1 MLSLDLRSKI
11 DKLWNT
17 FFANG
22 IADPLTAIEQINY
35 LIFMK
40 RLDELDRQNVMKAQ
54 RVASFSYTS
63 VFTGLYKKDERDE
76 GIDKSLLRWSH
87 WRELPSE
94 EMFSFVQGTVFP
106 FLKSLDGSNGYVDSL
121 GDAVF
126 MIPNAG
132 LLTTSVSIIED
143 LQITERNEDTA
154 GDIYEY
160 LLNEIASAGKGGA
173 FRTPRHVIQMMVDIV
188 NPTKNDKIC
197 DPACG
202 TGGFLINAYKHVIRE
217 NTSKDGVFEDETG
230 MHYTADLFSNED
242 WNRVKS
248 NMLFGY
254 DFSTKMTRVGMMN
267 AILHGITTPHI
278 TYQDTLGKHYPHSEE
293 FDVILANPPFK
304 GSILKSNIHPD
315 FKVETTKTELLFLEL
330 ICDKLFIGGRSAV
343 IVPDGVLF
351 GSSNAHQ
358 KVREM
363 LIEDTD
369 LKAVISLPSGIFKPY
384 AGVSTAILIFTK
396 GDDTKKVWFYDVQAD
411 GFSLDDKRNEV
422 TENDLPDCATKYK
435 ELVLGRKYDTE
446 PREGEKWFWVD
457 KETIK
462 ANKYDLSISK
472 YKKVNYTPVVYE
484 KPEVLLAQIKELEMK
499 ILEGLEEVGKMM

>member
-22 IADPLTAIEQINY
+22 LADPLTAIEQINY

-40 RLDELDRQNVMKAQ
+40 RLDELDRQNVIKSQ
-54 RVASFSYTS
+54 RVASFEYVS
-63 VFTGLYKKDERDE
+63 VFDGTYKKGERDE
-76 GIDKSLLRWSH
+76 GTDKSRLRWSH
-87 WRELPSE
+87 WRELPAE

-106 FLKSLDGSNGYVDSL
+106 FLKSLDGSNGYADNLS
-121 GDAVF
+121 DAVF

-132 LLTTSVSIIED
+132 LLVTAVSIVED
-143 LQITERNEDTA
+143 LRITERNEDTA

-160 LLNEIASAGKGGA
+160 LLNEISSAGKGGA
-173 FRTPRHVIQMMVDIV
+173 FRTPRHIIQMMVDIV

-217 NTSKDGVFEDETG
+217 NTSKDGCFEDESG
-230 MHYTADLFSNED
+230 IHYTADLFRDDD
-242 WNRVKS
+242 WKRVKT

-267 AILHGITTPHI
+267 AILHGVTTPNI
-278 TYQDTLGKHYPHSEE
+278 TYRDTLGKHYLHDEE

-304 GSILKSNIHPD
+304 GSILKTNIHPD
-315 FKVETTKTELLFLEL
+315 FKVDTTKTELLFLEL
-330 ICDKLFIGGRSAV
+330 ICDKLFVGGRSAV

-363 LIEDTD
+363 LVEHTD
-369 LKAVISLPSGIFKPY
+369 LKAVISLPSGVFKPY
-384 AGVSTAILIFTK
+384 AGVSTAILVFTK
-396 GDDTKKVWFYDVQAD
+396 GDETKKTWFYDLRAD
-411 GFSLDDKRNEV
+411 GFSLDDKRNPIA
-422 TENDLPDCATKYK
+422 ENDIPDCSTRFKD
-435 ELVLGRKYDTE
+435 LVLGRKYGQE
-446 PREGEKWFWVD
+446 PAEGEKWFWVD
-457 KETIK
+457 KEEIK

-472 YKKVNYTPVVYE
+472 YQKVNYVAVEYE
-484 KPEVLLAQIKELEMK
+484 KPEVLLAQIRELEMK
-499 ILEGLEEVGKMM
+499 ILEGLEEVEKMI